1 MKGET
6 TLRDYKIT
14 QKPGEWYRVDVV
26 DSYGKQYHNF
36 YKTAKE
42 AHDFPYYIWENED
55 KFQEDSMKML
65 EEAIFGCTK
74 LDEELGLLKGNR
86 DNLD

>member
-6 TLRDYKIT
+6 TLRDFSIT
-14 QKPGEWYRVDVV
+14 RKEGEWYNAQVK
-26 DSYGKQYHNF
+26 DSYGNDYQNYFEFAH
-36 YKTAKE
+36 E
-42 AHDFPYYIWENED
+42 ANDWIYYIWENED
-55 KFQEDSMKML
+55 NYQENSMKML